1 MNPKI
6 SHLVGLVSGDGHIE
20 NSGRIVISTSNF
32 EFAEIIQK
40 ITRDF
45 SEHINTVFDK
55 DSNVW
60 RIKIKSKKLLKA
72 LKEANVSTG
81 KKWDTVNLD
90 FIKNLSL
97 QNKVA
102 LVAGWLDAEGW
113 YEIDK
118 GSPRIRFKVKNKK
131 VRDQMCDLLDQIEIK
146 ARKFNRKD
154 GSYGFNIQGKDKV
167 VKI

>member
-1 MNPKI
+1 MQRLFKKI
-6 SHLVGLVSGDGHIE
+6 SWS
-20 NSGRIVISTSNF
+20 
-32 EFAEIIQK
+32 
-40 ITRDF
+40 F
-45 SEHINTVFDK
+45 SEYVNRIFDQ

-60 RIKIKSKKLLKA
+60 RIRIKSKKLLKV
-72 LKEANVSTG
+72 LKEAKVSIG

-90 FIKNLSL
+90 FTKSLNLP
-97 QNKVA
+97 NKIAV
-102 LVAGWLDAEGW
+102 VAGWLDAEGW